1 MPNIFLRFIAAVVLC
16 LSGTVA
22 WAEVPP
28 ARLALLAKGINLNAW
43 FTPWS
48 PPADSSSSFRPEEAA
63 FLRAAG
69 FTVCRLPL
77 APNLLFDADHPDVPR
92 PALAAVDRGVRML
105 LDAGLAVVFDPIHGS
120 SSSVEWETGLAHDP
134 AFLAKADA
142 YWEALARHFAAVSS
156 DRIFFEIMNEPH
168 LTAREKIDPSWWAPV
183 QAELAAAIR
192 RGAPDNTI
200 IATGERWGGIDG
212 LVALEPLADPNVV
225 YSFHWYDPFT
235 FTHQGAGWAG
245 PLQAALAGVPYPSSP
260 EAVAGPAEAITD
272 PKARAAVIRYGAD
285 RWGAD
290 RVLAGLT
297 RASEWAR
304 NHHVSVFCGEFGA
317 YRAVSPAADRA
328 VWLADVRRSLE
339 SLGIGW
345 SMWDYETDFGLVTWK
360 EPRWRRGPQVDA
372 SYLTALGLNTQA
384 TLQPRPGETL
394 AADFISGAAR
404 ELELPVDSWV
414 KLWTSDPG
422 AGSESFEPESGPPV
436 NAAVVHTGAKDWS
449 LGSGFPLALTPGQR
463 YTLSSVATL
472 EGAGTLSLTL
482 VARDAAGK
490 VTNWSFASV
499 KVAEGSSEP
508 VATSFTVPPDVAT
521 LEPRWSG
528 SGPSKFSVGAFR
540 IVRDAS

>member
-1 MPNIFLRFIAAVVLC
+1 
-16 LSGTVA
+16 
-22 WAEVPP
+22 
-28 ARLALLAKGINLNAW
+28 
-43 FTPWS
+43 
-48 PPADSSSSFRPEEAA
+48 
-63 FLRAAG
+63 
-69 FTVCRLPL
+69 
-77 APNLLFDADHPDVPR
+77 
-92 PALAAVDRGVRML
+92 
-105 LDAGLAVVFDPIHGS
+105 
-120 SSSVEWETGLAHDP
+120 
-134 AFLAKADA
+134 
-142 YWEALARHFAAVSS
+142 
-156 DRIFFEIMNEPH
+156 
-168 LTAREKIDPSWWAPV
+168 V

-297 RASEWAR
+297 RASDWAR

-414 KLWTSDPG
+414 KLWTRDPG

-482 VARDAAGK
+482 VARDASGK

-540 IVRDAS
+540 IVRDAN